1 MSVWYHKYFVAL
13 VWKIQLTW
21 MNYVLR
27 LPQAKTFWRFLQQ
40 HKAKVS
46 GKKWIREKT
55 GLSYDHWIAT
65 DYKFWK
71 KLIFFS
77 SYYDHTKKI
86 SCVIQ

>member
-1 MSVWYHKYFVAL
+1 
-13 VWKIQLTW
+13 